1 LHCVYTL
8 RYPWNNRV
16 YWVGVTNNPRRR
28 LGEHRRKVG
37 FQPIMRVVYC
47 CGDRKIAH
55 AVEVLMIQTA
65 RKRKQ
70 YLKNKQHKEKR

>member
-1 LHCVYTL
+1 
-8 RYPWNNRV
+8 
-16 YWVGVTNNPRRR
+16 
-28 LGEHRRKVG
+28 
-37 FQPIMRVVYC
+37 MRVVYC